1 MCNGDHDGDPCARH
15 GPDPQGNC
23 LQGLLPWAAL
33 LAARSC
39 LVLMSETYNW
49 QFAIQERG
57 IAAAFAMVILGL
69 SAVYPVPI
77 LRVLHV
83 PKWARL

>member
-1 MCNGDHDGDPCARH
+1 MGG
-15 GPDPQGNC
+15 
-23 LQGLLPWAAL
+23 AL
-33 LAARSC
+33 GGTQLS
-39 LVLMSETYNW
+39 VLMSETHNW